1 MASTI
6 NRRRPSSAAAKARR
20 LGRRVQSV
28 LAEHPEADPDNVRHT
43 LILLEMPPLERLQ
56 RSLIRGRHNT
66 FLRRKVLLLERVL
79 ASKLAANGPKDQLI
93 IPVLRDAL
101 AAARSVRK

>member
-1 MASTI
+1 M
-6 NRRRPSSAAAKARR
+6 NRRPQSSAAAKARRWARR

-28 LAEHPEADPDNVRHT
+28 LAEHPEADPDNFPHT

-66 FLRRKVLLLERVL
+66 FLRRKMLLLERVL